1 MIPAWIFLEVFST
14 PVALGLNQFHVS
26 FRKWSRSQHTFCDF
40 KFSTA
45 TLTKHDNQTALIW
58 DGFPSPWNNR
68 KTCFYSQLALSVT
81 CTNTPRLSA
90 DDCLQDAGM
99 LQPGIS
105 YSRAAAHFG
114 FHRDIV
120 QKLQKY
126 YHVSFTACD
135 WLRSHHQRVM
145 SKGRGVYIRGK
156 HVHNRSQTACV
167 ISWQVPGLCA
177 ISTKTGQNHM
187 RGARHLP
194 LSTLCVGL
202 HAMLQENHHESQLF
216 SVSAIPDEEVTSLNQ
231 FYSLLKV
238 VFTWAEVLN
247 MCGMRW
253 SVDFVICISS
263 LLKPTDWQQL
273 IKDLV

>member
-1 MIPAWIFLEVFST
+1 M
-14 PVALGLNQFHVS
+14 GLNQFHVS
-26 FRKWSRSQHTFCDF
+26 FRKWSRSQHSLCDF
-40 KFSTA
+40 EFSTA
-45 TLTKHDNQTALIW
+45 TLTKHDNQTAFVW
-58 DGFPSPWNNR
+58 RWFPFTLKQHKNMF
-68 KTCFYSQLALSVT
+68 CSQLALSVT

-90 DDCLQDAGM
+90 DDCLQDAGTW
-99 LQPGIS
+99 QPSIS

-120 QKLQKY
+120 QKLQKH

-135 WLRSHHQRVM
+135 CLRSHHQRVM
-145 SKGRGVYIRGK
+145 SKGHGVYIRGK
-156 HVHNRSQTACV
+156 HVHNRSQTACA
-167 ISWQVPGLCA
+167 ISWKIPGLCA
-177 ISTKTGQNHM
+177 ISTKTGHNHM

-216 SVSAIPDEEVTSLNQ
+216 SVNAIPDEEVTSLHQ

-238 VFTWAEVLN
+238 VFTSAEVLN
-247 MCGMRW
+247 MRVMRW
-253 SVDFVICISS
+253 SADFVICISS
-263 LLKPTDWQQL
+263 LLKPTNWQQL